1 MLLLYVPYY
10 FSSKN
15 CQSGRHVNRRSITR
29 FLMTLLRSRAR
40 KSSSYRDVGTDIENT
55 PGPSISTLSPSPTS
69 TKVKAKSLGSFSTW
83 VLLPL
88 RRIWRQRR
96 TKAIGTDGSKC
107 CYGISPLRLLIF
119 VKIFFVVVTIVS
131 TALHFA
137 PPGKNYL
144 DQNYWRRSHSLSSQQ
159 ILDLRD
165 SFPVRIDTNNAN
177 EMESIVHP
185 GYLLADKERMRS
197 LLKEEFTAINMT
209 VPKFWDPLD
218 AFGEYEGGVR
228 EFLGNRGK
236 YLITPTE
243 ASAIGSFYDGKQTIF
258 LAIASYRD
266 PECSPTVE
274 SVFARAKH
282 PERIKLAIIDQRKEG
297 DPSCRPPSENLCRT
311 SPDNSLC
318 EFIGQIDYIEYLSD
332 LMVGPV
338 FARHLAN
345 RMYRGE
351 YFAMQ
356 VDSHVRFVANW
367 DEDLIQQWA
376 STENEMAVI
385 STYMTD
391 IGAHNIHPETHEAV
405 SFVRSIM
412 CDFKYE
418 WNPGPKVHIKFNIQ
432 PSNIPNVKDSP
443 MLHPFWAAGFS
454 FGRGHFLV

>member
-1 MLLLYVPYY
+1 
-10 FSSKN
+10 
-15 CQSGRHVNRRSITR
+15 
-29 FLMTLLRSRAR
+29 MTLLRRAR
-40 KSSSYRDVGTDIENT
+40 KPSSNGDVGTDIENP
-55 PGPSISTLSPSPTS
+55 PGPSFSTLSSTSPTS
-69 TKVKAKSLGSFSTW
+69 SYATKAKSLGRFSTW
-83 VLLPL
+83 ILLPL
-88 RRIWRQRR
+88 RRIWHQRR
-96 TKAIGTDGSKC
+96 TKTMDANGYKYYS
-107 CYGISPLRLLIF
+107 GISPLRIFVF
-119 VKIFFVVVTIVS
+119 VKIIFVVVTIVS

-144 DQNYWRRSHSLSSQQ
+144 DQNYWRRSHSLLSQQ
-159 ILDLRD
+159 IRDLRHR
-165 SFPVRIDTNNAN
+165 FPVHIDTNNTD

-185 GYLLADKERMRS
+185 GYLLADKKRMRT
-197 LLKEEFTAINMT
+197 LLNGDFEASNMT
-209 VPKFWDPLD
+209 VPKFWDPVD

-228 EFLGNRGK
+228 EFLGDRGK

-243 ASAIGSFYDGKQTIF
+243 ASAIGSFYDEKQTIF

-266 PECSPTVE
+266 PECSLTAE

-282 PERIKLAIIDQRKEG
+282 PERLRLAIVDQQREG
-297 DPSCRPPSENLCRT
+297 DLSCRPPSENLCRT
-311 SPDNSLC
+311 SPDNILC
-318 EFIGQIDYIEYLSD
+318 GYIGQIDYIEYPSA

-367 DEDLIQQWA
+367 DEDLIDQWT
-376 STENEMAVI
+376 STGNEMAVI

-391 IGAHNIHPETHEAV
+391 IGTHNIDPETHVALV
-405 SFVRSIM
+405 LQRSIM

-418 WNPGPKVHIKFNIQ
+418 WNPGPMAHIKFNTQ